1 VDAFPILL
9 ATSSVVYGLGVV
21 TALLFAVADNAWIMV
36 AMAVS
41 DCAMTVGNGRIG

>member
-21 TALLFAVADNAWIMV
+21 TALLFAVADNAWMV
-36 AMAVS
+36 AVAVS